1 MVTIAVRA
9 QLTSEDLLQAVE
21 QLDTPELEEFT
32 QHVLLLQA
40 QRHTSLSGTT
50 EEELLERINKKVDE
64 SFQKR
69 YKKLIAKRQAEIL
82 TQQELSELLSM
93 TDQMEAHN
101 VMRLEALIQ
110 LAAIRGTSLDL
121 IMKALNI
128 QAVSYV

>member
-93 TDQMEAHN
+93 TDKMEAYG
-101 VMRLEALIQ
+101 VTRLEALLQ
-110 LAAIRGTSLDL
+110 LASLRGTSLDL
-121 IMKALNI
+121 IMKELNI
-128 QAVSYV
+128 QAIAYV

>member
-1 MVTIAVRA
+1 MVTIEVRA

-93 TDQMEAHN
+93 TDKMEAYG
-101 VMRLEALIQ
+101 VTRLEALLQ
-110 LAAIRGTSLDL
+110 LASLRGTSLDL
-121 IMKALNI
+121 IMKELNI
-128 QAVSYV
+128 QAIAYV